1 MWRSSTKP
9 FPVNQKSL
17 LPCFALIILCQKA
30 NLVKPRSLLKES
42 KSWLRYYETSFAFSR
57 DFAGKRWKNVEIVTS
72 IINTFVISLTPFR
85 QRTMSVYVKKK
96 CS

>member
-30 NLVKPRSLLKES
+30 NLVKPRSLLKETA
-42 KSWLRYYETSFAFSR
+42 KVGYGIMKLRSHFPGILQVN
-57 DFAGKRWKNVEIVTS
+57 AGK
-72 IINTFVISLTPFR
+72 
-85 QRTMSVYVKKK
+85 M
-96 CS
+96 